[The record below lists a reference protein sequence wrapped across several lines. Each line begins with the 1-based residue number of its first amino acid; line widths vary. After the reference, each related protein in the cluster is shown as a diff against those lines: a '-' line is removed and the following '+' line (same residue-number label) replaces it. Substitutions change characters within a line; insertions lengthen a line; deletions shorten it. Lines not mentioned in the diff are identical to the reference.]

1 MAENVADKL
10 KKVVQTIVKT
20 EAAYKALTLP
30 VQPPPLK
37 TPERIP
43 GKKQ

>member
-10 KKVVQTIVKT
+10 KKAVQTIVKL
-20 EAAYKALTLP
+20 EAAYKALSPQTA
-30 VQPPPLK
+30 PPPLK